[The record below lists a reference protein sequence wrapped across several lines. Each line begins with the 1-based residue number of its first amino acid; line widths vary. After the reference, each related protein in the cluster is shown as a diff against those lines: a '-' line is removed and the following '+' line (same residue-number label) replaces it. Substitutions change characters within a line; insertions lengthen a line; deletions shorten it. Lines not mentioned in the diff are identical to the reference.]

1 MCLNPTLCIG
11 ALRTGDVMQR
21 LSPPVHPYKVAAR
34 QISCM
39 PRSTQAHKR
48 LVRGK
53 LSFSCQSRKWSCY
66 CLGNITIPLLACSLP
81 WEANIIF
88 FFFFW
93 RRNYFGLTHLLS
105 SITYIFLLWALLSIK
120 KRRTPGHSVSHRS
133 SLPPALQ
140 RINSMCKAYLA

>member
-66 CLGNITIPLLACSLP
+66 CLGNRTIPLLACSLP

-88 FFFFW
+88 FFFF
-93 RRNYFGLTHLLS
+93 LKKK
-105 SITYIFLLWALLSIK
+105 LLWAYAPSLLHHLYFITLSPSVHKEK
-120 KRRTPGHSVSHRS
+120 KASWSQCEPPLLTATCS
-133 SLPPALQ
+133 SAH
-140 RINSMCKAYLA
+140 